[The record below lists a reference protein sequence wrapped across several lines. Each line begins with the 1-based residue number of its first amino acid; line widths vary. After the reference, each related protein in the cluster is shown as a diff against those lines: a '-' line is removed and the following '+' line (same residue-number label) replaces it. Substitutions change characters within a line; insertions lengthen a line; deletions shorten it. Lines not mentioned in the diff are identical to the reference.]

1 MKCVLI
7 NIWAFSCL
15 YMGLFVPALNGPCS
29 CPPMGHDLGPNPAR
43 YNGPCRPGTKLF
55 RAVPCL
61 GRAFF
66 FVLRAGPSGPA
77 QMYTY
82 TRNRRRGSLRRQ
94 LRHHP
99 CFGRPGRPGGRR
111 PRHCHGDLRV
121 APLRCQRGRRLS
133 GSRRLGLAPRGR
145 LSSSSRGVK
154 YPLGLPPP
162 LGSGPRRPDSG
173 D

>member
-1 MKCVLI
+1 VILI

-29 CPPMGHDLGPNPAR
+29 CPPMGRDLGPNPAR

-66 FVLRAGPSGPA
+66 SVLRAGPSGPA

-82 TRNRRRGSLRRQ
+82 TVGRTRATTRKWLVSINTTPTTSIQYTQASHSLTFNTRANTPSQ
-94 LRHHP
+94 DTFKASKHLQ
-99 CFGRPGRPGGRR
+99 
-111 PRHCHGDLRV
+111 V
-121 APLRCQRGRRLS
+121 S
-133 GSRRLGLAPRGR
+133 
-145 LSSSSRGVK
+145 
-154 YPLGLPPP
+154 
-162 LGSGPRRPDSG
+162 
-173 D
+173 